1 MTENKWFT
9 RSFRRNLVDMHIA
22 DWDDTFLSQFDPEE
36 YLECLRLGNIK
47 SAMIYLQS
55 HTGLCNR
62 KTESGKTHR
71 AFINDNKIK
80 TLIDLCHKNSID
92 VIAYYSL
99 IYNNYAYDCHPEW
112 RMLDIDG
119 NSTRNEKAPSKW
131 VAAVDTG
138 LSVRLTKITEIL

>member
-1 MTENKWFT
+1 
-9 RSFRRNLVDMHIA
+9 
-22 DWDDTFLSQFDPEE
+22 
-36 YLECLRLGNIK
+36 
-47 SAMIYLQS
+47 MIYLQS

-119 NSTRNEKAPSKW
+119 NPTRNEKAPSKW
-131 VAAVDTG
+131 VAAVDMA
-138 LSVRLTKITEIL
+138 LSVRITKITEIL